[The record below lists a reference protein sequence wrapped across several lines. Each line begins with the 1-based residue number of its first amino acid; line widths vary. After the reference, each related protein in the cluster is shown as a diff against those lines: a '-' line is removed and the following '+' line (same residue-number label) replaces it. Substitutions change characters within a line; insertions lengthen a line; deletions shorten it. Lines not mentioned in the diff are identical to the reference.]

1 VPIIALTLVPT
12 LLHWSPLLL
21 PLHIVLLELL
31 IDPACSVVFEAE
43 PEEDDLMQ
51 RPPRP
56 RVDSPFAL
64 AQWLPAALQ
73 GAGIAALLLL
83 GHAAML
89 SQGWSMVQARTVGF
103 SALVLGVMLLILAN
117 RHPSRPVWSHS
128 HASNPWLWRMAIG
141 IALLL
146 TAMLGVNWLRE
157 LLGMAVPGVESVAL
171 VVALLVSFLIWIGVL
186 RRVTV
191 RLFPGV

>member
-1 VPIIALTLVPT
+1 
-12 LLHWSPLLL
+12 
-21 PLHIVLLELL
+21 
-31 IDPACSVVFEAE
+31 
-43 PEEDDLMQ
+43 
-51 RPPRP
+51 
-56 RVDSPFAL
+56 
-64 AQWLPAALQ
+64 
-73 GAGIAALLLL
+73 
-83 GHAAML
+83 
-89 SQGWSMVQARTVGF
+89 MVQARTVGF